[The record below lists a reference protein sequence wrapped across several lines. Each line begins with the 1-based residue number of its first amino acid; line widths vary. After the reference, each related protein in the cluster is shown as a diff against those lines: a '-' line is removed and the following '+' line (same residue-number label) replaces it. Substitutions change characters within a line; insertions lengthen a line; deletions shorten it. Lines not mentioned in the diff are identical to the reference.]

1 MTWPVSRSAARPRRS
16 PSSTC
21 SRRCATFRAPCRC
34 SDMLTSLAE
43 KVEKVVA
50 LKTAHDKVS
59 KELAEYKEEF
69 QSLKNQDVTIQ
80 RLKDKIASMEEER
93 AEQVA

>member
-1 MTWPVSRSAARPRRS
+1 
-16 PSSTC
+16 
-21 SRRCATFRAPCRC
+21 
-34 SDMLTSLAE
+34 MLTSLAE

-69 QSLKNQDVTIQ
+69 QSLKNQDVTVLH
-80 RLKDKIASMEEER
+80 LKDKIASMEEER
-93 AEQVA
+93 AEQVAAAVEEEHKAIQKVFVEKQEMEKSKEGTTDSGHLGR